1 VNRKQLAAKTRG
13 KTMSNKIFCLAL
25 IAMLLVLGFPAEGQQ
40 PAKISRIGW
49 LAAGSP
55 SGVAPLT
62 DAFRQG
68 LRQLGYVEGKNIVI
82 EFRYA
87 EGKFD
92 RLPDLAAEIVHL
104 KVDVIVVAST
114 PAIQAVKQAT
124 ATIPIVMVGPGDPVG
139 PGAHCQSRAA
149 GWKSYGVVLPFHRV
163 NRKTA

>member
-1 VNRKQLAAKTRG
+1 MNKKIILTMVATAILAFGNPTGA
-13 KTMSNKIFCLAL
+13 
-25 IAMLLVLGFPAEGQQ
+25 QQ
-40 PAKISRIGW
+40 PAKVPRIGW
-49 LAAGSP
+49 LAAGSA

-114 PAIQAVKQAT
+114 PATGNT
-124 ATIPIVMVGPGDPVG
+124 ALALFEAKPKNPRIFYKPSCSWYDYCRGI
-139 PGAHCQSRAA
+139 SR
-149 GWKSYGVVLPFHRV
+149 FIDQI
-163 NRKTA
+163 